1 MGHILEKFYKSIDHT
16 NPGSPADVY
25 SQLVKFEGW
34 TDLMLVLYF
43 SHAISTNGFVG
54 KGIYSP
60 DQEIG
65 ANCHLAQLMIGQ
77 LIADNEVDPRAN
89 QILVPSE
96 IGKMKGWNQIYFNI
110 FWYFVVSGV
119 SVDNAMQ
126 IGNDVRPNQGIADRR
141 LPLYERKPMYDDLLS
156 QLITFTDQTV
166 VRPVAKLVQ
175 VLDTTSLGSEMEKA
189 TSDHYRVPTKRVAIN
204 SGVEL
209 GSKFSGLQQLMD
221 MGVEVPMASVDSPSQ
236 FVLVD

>member
-1 MGHILEKFYKSIDHT
+1 MGHILEKFYQSIDYA

-25 SQLVKFEGW
+25 SELVEFEGW

-54 KGIYSP
+54 KGIYYP

-65 ANCHLAQLMIGQ
+65 ANCDLAQLMIGQ
-77 LIADNEVDPRAN
+77 LIDDHEVDPRAN

-96 IGKMKGWNQIYFNI
+96 IGKMKGWNQIDFNI
-110 FWYFVVSGV
+110 FWYLVVSGV
-119 SVDNAMQ
+119 SVENAMK
-126 IGNDVRPNQGIADRR
+126 IGNDVRPNQGIADRS
-141 LPLYERKPMYDDLLS
+141 LPLETRKPMYVDLLK
-156 QLITFTDQTV
+156 QLIELTDQTV
-166 VRPVAKLVQ
+166 IRPVAKLVQ

-204 SGVEL
+204 SDVKL

-221 MGVEVPMASVDSPSQ
+221 KGVEVPMASVDRPSQ